1 MSLTRYVKSSA
12 ILESTSPPNR
22 EPLSRFEPEASFCK
36 FLDLTTGITTCID
49 FDYPSLFDLKIV
61 FKVSLTFSES
71 ENKKCNWK

>member
-12 ILESTSPPNR
+12 IFESTSPPNR

-36 FLDLTTGITTCID
+36 FLDLTTGID
-49 FDYPSLFDLKIV
+49 FGYPSLFELKIV